1 MPSDSPP
8 PAINTHAVDSS
19 SLTSLGYDGG
29 RMILQVQFRDR
40 TVYQYIG
47 VPWETYQ
54 DLCRANSK
62 GQYFN
67 HQIRNRFASAKLVI
81 TSP

>member
-1 MPSDSPP
+1 
-8 PAINTHAVDSS
+8 
-19 SLTSLGYDGG
+19 
-29 RMILQVQFRDR
+29 MILQVQFRDR